1 MATPQELADRA
12 MEALRGED
20 PMKAAQ
26 ALQEALEAD
35 PERLD
40 FLHAL
45 AVTELQLGDA
55 NSALALTFRGEQIAR
70 RRADQTA
77 HTLFPQLLLARAAAF
92 EDLHDPESA
101 VAVFQELLRNEPE
114 NPRAN
119 QSLGHL
125 FLGWGRTEEGLEVL
139 DRYLS
144 QAVDEPPFLE
154 ATQAFADAVRGFVRD
169 EIHPRELL
177 NAHRGSYVEFFDH
190 HAERMEA
197 EGWIAEAARMHRD
210 EDGNVVLSVPEG
222 APDWAGVRVDLVN
235 PQTGQPGRVGDQ
247 PMLVGLAGYEALA
260 QAPVLSQWPV
270 RDAPFSIWV
279 SSQVPW
285 NHLRLQIVMEDEPED
300 VVALLEPVVADW
312 YRAGFDGAFG
322 DPNRGRF
329 HEIDDLVAVGKNSVL
344 VHIDAGRAEVRAID
358 DLIKRLDVLHS
369 RTPVASLV
377 LGRGY
382 VPA

>member
-101 VAVFQELLRNEPE
+101 AAVFQGACGTSRRTRAPTSRSATSSWRGGAPRRASRCWTGTSPRQWTSLLSWRR
-114 NPRAN
+114 PRPSPTPCAG
-119 QSLGHL
+119 SCGM
-125 FLGWGRTEEGLEVL
+125 R
-139 DRYLS
+139 S
-144 QAVDEPPFLE
+144 
-154 ATQAFADAVRGFVRD
+154 FAG
-169 EIHPRELL
+169 LL

-197 EGWIAEAARMHRD
+197 EG
-210 EDGNVVLSVPEG
+210 
-222 APDWAGVRVDLVN
+222 
-235 PQTGQPGRVGDQ
+235 
-247 PMLVGLAGYEALA
+247 
-260 QAPVLSQWPV
+260 
-270 RDAPFSIWV
+270 
-279 SSQVPW
+279 
-285 NHLRLQIVMEDEPED
+285 
-300 VVALLEPVVADW
+300 
-312 YRAGFDGAFG
+312 
-322 DPNRGRF
+322 
-329 HEIDDLVAVGKNSVL
+329 
-344 VHIDAGRAEVRAID
+344 
-358 DLIKRLDVLHS
+358 
-369 RTPVASLV
+369 
-377 LGRGY
+377 
-382 VPA
+382 